1 MLFTLFL
8 SFVMQ
13 FHSEGTHLHPI
24 IVCSSRTHGHSAGAG
39 HQSAPHSQFAAC
51 LAWRVIPHWL
61 QQLAASPRA
70 LLASPVLGKGGPR
83 AEPTAGGWRWQCREP
98 PRAEVGPER
107 FGQFLCRVYFGFCC
121 CSADKQMASQSIT
134 ALGYYFVSMQMIL
147 LCCTVWLFTANC

>member
-1 MLFTLFL
+1 MLKQNTWPQRR
-8 SFVMQ
+8 SRA
-13 FHSEGTHLHPI
+13 PI
-24 IVCSSRTHGHSAGAG
+24 CTSLPVCCMPCMAGY
-39 HQSAPHSQFAAC
+39 
-51 LAWRVIPHWL
+51 PHWL